1 MNIKEAYEY
10 VANAAY
16 LGSEEDQKKHE
27 EALKVIKDNLELN
40 QYVSTDI
47 AKNYYDNVE
56 WVYEKF
62 YGKHFKL
69 SYEDFLAISKMANE
83 EIGKNVSSTDIH
95 SSIYIAIRKYIEDIA
110 NKSEYEQ

>member
-1 MNIKEAYEY
+1 MNIKEAYEF

-27 EALKVIKDNLELN
+27 EALKVIKDNLEMN

-47 AKNYYDNVE
+47 AKDCYGNVE
-56 WVYEKF
+56 WVYKTY
-62 YGKHFKL
+62 YGKHFEL

-83 EIGKNVSSTDIH
+83 EIDKNVLSTDIR
-95 SSIYIAIRKYIEDIA
+95 SAIYIAIRKYIENIV
-110 NKSEYEQ
+110 NNEHE